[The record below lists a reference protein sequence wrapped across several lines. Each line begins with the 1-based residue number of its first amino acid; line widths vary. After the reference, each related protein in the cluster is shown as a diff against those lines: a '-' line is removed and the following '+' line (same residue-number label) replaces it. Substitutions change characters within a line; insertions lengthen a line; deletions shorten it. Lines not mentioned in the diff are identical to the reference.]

1 MTNIFEIKKEYI
13 DLMNEVINNEGEFT
27 PELLEKLEINE
38 KDLKDKAIN
47 YAYVIKNIEYENEII
62 DIENNRLK
70 ELKARNNIK
79 ITNLKK
85 TVKKS
90 MEVYNIDK
98 IDSPIL
104 KLSLRKSES
113 VNIID
118 ESKISH
124 NLIKTTINT
133 APDKIAIKSALK
145 SGSII
150 DGAEIVTN
158 INLQIK

>member
-90 MEVYNIDK
+90 MEIYNIDK

-113 VNIID
+113 VNITD
-118 ESKISH
+118 ESKIPH
-124 NLIKTTINT
+124 NLIKTTIST
-133 APDKIAIKSALK
+133 LPDKNAIKAALK
-145 SGSII
+145 SGSTIN
-150 DGAEIVTN
+150 GAEIVTN